1 MNVREAF
8 AAIALAAVAC
18 DGKLSRDEAH
28 ALRTQLEYRSIYNSL
43 SETQMGDLFD
53 KLLTLLRSG
62 GVESLIS
69 RALPVLSASQKES
82 ALAVAAHLVHA
93 DRLVTAEES
102 ALLDKLA
109 AEMALPGDEALMVI
123 RAIAALNRTSLDT

>member
-1 MNVREAF
+1 M
-8 AAIALAAVAC
+8 
-18 DGKLSRDEAH
+18 
-28 ALRTQLEYRSIYNSL
+28 
-43 SETQMGDLFD
+43 
-53 KLLTLLRSG
+53 
-62 GVESLIS
+62 ESLIS
-69 RALPVLSASQKES
+69 GALPVLSVPQKES

-109 AEMALPGDEALMVI
+109 AEMNLPGDEALMVI